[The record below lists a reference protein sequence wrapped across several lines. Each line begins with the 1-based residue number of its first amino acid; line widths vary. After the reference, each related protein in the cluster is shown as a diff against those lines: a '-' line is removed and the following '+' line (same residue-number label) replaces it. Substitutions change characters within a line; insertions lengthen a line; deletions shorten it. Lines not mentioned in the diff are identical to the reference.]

1 MGTFDDKT
9 KNYYL
14 TYNATIYLF
23 DMCRYLR
30 KSVYSSIAIDYLAS
44 AIVSLEGNIVLQTIK
59 YLEWRVKL
67 YIELA
72 HIYEEIGSLQAASKT
87 LERCHKKILKAQEL
101 EQKDPPVP
109 DYMQKIFN

>member
-44 AIVSLEGNIVLQTIK
+44 AIVTYIK
-59 YLEWRVKL
+59 IIIQ
-67 YIELA
+67 YIIILIIK
-72 HIYEEIGSLQAASKT
+72 IYENIGKF
-87 LERCHKKILKAQEL
+87 RG
-101 EQKDPPVP
+101 
-109 DYMQKIFN
+109 